1 MAVQMI
7 NFPELDLSLVFLF
20 SFSKLWNQACN
31 IIVKHFIL
39 LLSKQDILENGSSV
53 EVQGIL
59 SSDFFKS
66 MEVCFQIF
74 LLILGRSCLSKLW
87 RNRPDR
93 HFCS

>member
-31 IIVKHFIL
+31 IVKHFIL
-39 LLSKQDILENGSSV
+39 LLSKQDILENVSSV

-59 SSDFFKS
+59 ASDFFKS

-74 LLILGRSCLSKLW
+74 LLILDRACLSKLW

>member
-1 MAVQMI
+1 M
-7 NFPELDLSLVFLF
+7 
-20 SFSKLWNQACN
+20 
-31 IIVKHFIL
+31 KHFVL

-74 LLILGRSCLSKLW
+74 LLILGRACLNKLW

-93 HFCS
+93 HFSSETVGIPSDTKVMP